1 MSDWN
6 IVLQGGAAG
15 VLFLVLSLIMTGR
28 LVPGWVYQETV
39 KRCDKLEQVSD
50 NTLAL
55 AGRMTAVMEE
65 YTALNRNRAREEER
79 AQWQQQQPRG
89 PAPGGPT

>member
-15 VLFLVLSLIMTGR
+15 VLFLVLTLMMTGK
-28 LVPGWVYQETV
+28 LVPGWIYQELA
-39 KRCDKLEQVSD
+39 KRCDKLEQVSES
-50 NTLAL
+50 TLAL

-65 YTALNRNRAREEER
+65 YTALTRARAREEER
-79 AQWQQQQPRG
+79 QTWQQQQPRG
-89 PAPGGPT
+89 PASGGDA